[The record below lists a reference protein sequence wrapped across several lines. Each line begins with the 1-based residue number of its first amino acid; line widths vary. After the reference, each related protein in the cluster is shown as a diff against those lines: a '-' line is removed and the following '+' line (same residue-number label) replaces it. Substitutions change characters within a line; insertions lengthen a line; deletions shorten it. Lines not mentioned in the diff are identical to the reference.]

1 MRIKPNQAEPL
12 RPIGHIIEE
21 AGGAFKDLLT
31 AGLGDDEDSFFLH
44 RQWSLWKIYD
54 PVSLQK
60 GQVEQGSADFAAH
73 FGNNVFVF

>member
-54 PVSLQK
+54 PVSL
-60 GQVEQGSADFAAH
+60 
-73 FGNNVFVF
+73 